1 VTLPTKLRLGFA
13 LWLCTPICIAQS
25 NLGELLDAGGRML
38 SPEEFKLELVQR
50 VVVGPTPTGG
60 TLEVIYASNGSVQGK
75 GSNPSYVA
83 LQRFRDDATIAGE
96 WRIDDKGR
104 VCTNMRMSAAPGNV
118 LILAPRC
125 QSWFKYDQKYFLS
138 DSDWDRS
145 AKVLPRTVKQ

>member
-1 VTLPTKLRLGFA
+1 VTLPTKLRLGFS
-13 LWLCTPICIAQS
+13 LLLCAPICTAQS

-38 SPEEFKLELVQR
+38 LPDEFKLELVQR

-60 TLEVIYASNGSVQGK
+60 TLEVMYTTNGSVQGK
-75 GSNPSYVA
+75 GSYPGLVG
-83 LQRFRDDATIAGE
+83 LQRFRDESPIAGE

-104 VCTNMRMSAAPGNV
+104 VCTAMRISPAAGSV

>member
-1 VTLPTKLRLGFA
+1 MTLPTKLRLGFV
-13 LWLCTPICIAQS
+13 LLLCAPICIAQS

-38 SPEEFKLELVQR
+38 SPDEFKQELVQR
-50 VVVGPTPTGG
+50 LVVGPTPTGG
-60 TLEVIYASNGSVQGK
+60 ILEVMYAPSGAVQGK
-75 GSNPSYVA
+75 GSHPGFVG
-83 LQRFRDDATIAGE
+83 LQRFRDDAVVAGE

-104 VCTNMRMSAAPGNV
+104 VCTNMRISAAGAPV

-145 AKVLPRTVKQ
+145 AKVLLRTVKQ